1 MKNMDSKSNPK
12 LYLLTDH
19 TTETP
24 PPPPASSD
32 GRQPPPRRPSS
43 RTPSF
48 SSSASSLSG
57 SPSSFSTS
65 SSHSPFHRIL
75 PYSSIPFS
83 WERQPGI
90 PKSPSTTATPATGDR
105 NPLLPLPPPVRSV
118 SGISQKKRSAS
129 DVDPFTAALVEC
141 AKDAPGVDAMWW
153 RRSDESV
160 GTVGKMLGICRR
172 TIMPDRVGFLD
183 LFASFNCKTSCSV
196 SDATIVVPRSRVRA
210 ASSYG
215 VLDRRSE

>member
-1 MKNMDSKSNPK
+1 MDSKSNPK

-19 TTETP
+19 TTETPP

-90 PKSPSTTATPATGDR
+90 PKSPSITATPATGDR